1 MKLIVRVQRTHRVQ
15 YASAA
20 QVAAVQQAFDAILAA
35 SQFTYF
41 DAMLAM
47 DELVRQ
53 AEMRGQYGKRYK
65 PKPFEPFH
73 EERMALHDK
82 LVAAANEAA
91 GEPVSFFMIEDHQDP
106 DNMR

>member
-1 MKLIVRVQRTHRVQ
+1 MKLIVRVQRPHGVQ

-20 QVAAVQQAFDAILAA
+20 QVAAVQQAFDGILSA

-47 DELVRQ
+47 DELVRE

-73 EERMALHDK
+73 GERLALHDK

-91 GEPVSFFMIEDHQDP
+91 GERVSFFMVGDHEDP

>member
-1 MKLIVRVQRTHRVQ
+1 MKLIVRVERPRGAE

-20 QVAAVQQAFDAILAA
+20 QVAAVQQALDAILAG
-35 SQFTYF
+35 SQFTFF

-91 GEPVSFFMIEDHQDP
+91 GEPVSFFMIEEHQNP
-106 DNMR
+106 DNFR